1 MKKMA
6 ILLLLLAVMGCASHT
21 KEDFKKIKNGT
32 PAVEIK
38 EKYGEPDEIKY
49 MPMKIEYW
57 IYESVDCIVVIANE
71 SVVNV
76 DLSAEKTL
84 KMMEGFF
91 GK

>member
-1 MKKMA
+1 
-6 ILLLLLAVMGCASHT
+6 
-21 KEDFKKIKNGT
+21 
-32 PAVEIK
+32 
-38 EKYGEPDEIKY
+38 